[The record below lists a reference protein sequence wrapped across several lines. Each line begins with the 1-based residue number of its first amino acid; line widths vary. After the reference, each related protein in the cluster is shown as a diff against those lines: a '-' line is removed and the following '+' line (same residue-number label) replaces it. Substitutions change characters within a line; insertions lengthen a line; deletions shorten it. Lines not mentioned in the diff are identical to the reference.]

1 MQKTNHH
8 EHHNCFAYVY
18 IFFMSTIQCSIVLI
32 CAQKPHTHVYTID
45 NFLWRQESPPF
56 CWNLSFLTPGRCTPA
71 PPLHCNTHHI
81 ALAGPHQGTVGH
93 WLRTTLLVPAPLFCA
108 PVRCVLCQTPPF
120 ICSAHHDWP
129 RPESPPFSQ
138 PCAHCNGRYNFM
150 LNPCIPCLPG
160 VATHFTASLRDIMVS
175 LCVLL
180 CGAVF
185 PPVVRI
191 LENTEWPNLPRNVPR
206 NFFQKLK
213 KWFQMV

>member
-1 MQKTNHH
+1 MFYCTNLCTKVTYTCIY
-8 EHHNCFAYVY
+8 NWQFSLTPRK
-18 IFFMSTIQCSIVLI
+18 STILLELVILDSRALHSCTAPALQHT
-32 CAQKPHTHVYTID
+32 PHRT
-45 NFLWRQESPPF
+45 
-56 CWNLSFLTPGRCTPA
+56 G
-71 PPLHCNTHHI
+71 I
-81 ALAGPHQGTVGH
+81 ALAGHHQGTVGH
-93 WLRTTLLVPAPLFCA
+93 WLRTTLLVPAPLFRA
-108 PVRCVLCQTPPF
+108 QVRCVLCQTPPF

-138 PCAHCNGRYNFM
+138 RCAHCNGRYNFM

-191 LENTEWPNLPRNVPR
+191 LENTEWRNLPRNVPR